1 MAGTSDI
8 RNGLVIRYD
17 GQLYKVNDFQHFKMG
32 RGGAKVRTKLKS
44 IPDGNVIEETF
55 RPNDKFEEVRL
66 EARRMQYLYRQ
77 GDAYVFMD
85 TDTYEQKNIPK
96 EICDEASKFIKENEE
111 VKVLFD
117 GTAPVDIKLPV
128 KVDLEVVK
136 APPGVIGNTA
146 QGGDKPVTLE
156 TGYKVKVPLF
166 IEEGDIVR
174 VDTRT
179 GDYKERVNT

>member
-1 MAGTSDI
+1 M
-8 RNGLVIRYD
+8 
-17 GQLYKVNDFQHFKMG
+17 
-32 RGGAKVRTKLKS
+32 
-44 IPDGNVIEETF
+44 
-55 RPNDKFEEVRL
+55 
-66 EARRMQYLYRQ
+66 
-77 GDAYVFMD
+77 FMD
-85 TDTYEQKNIPK
+85 TDIYEQKNIPK

>member
-1 MAGTSDI
+1 VAGTSDI

-17 GQLYKVNDFQHFKMG
+17 GQLYKVVDFQHFKMG

-55 RPNDKFEEVRL
+55 RPNDKFEDVRL
-66 EARRMQYLYRQ
+66 EARRMQYLYRD

-85 TDTYEQKNIPK
+85 TDNYEQKNIPK

-117 GTAPVDIKLPV
+117 GTTPVDIKLPV

-136 APPGVIGNTA
+136 APPGVVGNTA

-179 GDYKERVNT
+179 GEYKERVNT